1 MWDLLGTMGT
11 VPATDLQQTVDAVWR
26 MEAAKIVATLT
37 RTVGDVG
44 LAEDLAQEA
53 LVDALTQW
61 PDTGVPRNA
70 GAWLTTVA
78 KRKAIDHWRRQDNL
92 DAKYA
97 TLARELETQID
108 EPAWDPDRI
117 DDDVLRLIF
126 ISSHPVLSRE
136 GQIALTL
143 RVVGGLTTEEIASAF
158 LSSTPT
164 IAARIT
170 RAKKTLA
177 AANVPFEVPDR
188 SEYPQRL
195 SAVLSVIYLIYNE
208 GYSASFGQRWI
219 RDELCSEAL
228 RLGRVLA
235 ALVPDEPEVHGLV
248 SLMEFQS
255 SRFAA
260 RTDADGS
267 TDPAGGPGPHEVG
280 PRADRPRGRRAGTR
294 RPGRREEGHR
304 LGPVRAAGCAGRM
317 PCHRADAPPTPTGTG
332 SSRCTTGCSRSAP
345 SPVVELN
352 RAVAVAMASGPAA
365 ALEIVDGLTGLDGS
379 YLLPSVRGELL
390 VPPRPQRR
398 GRRRVRPRRRAH
410 RQRARTRSADG
421 QGCSSQGRLGSGH
434 PGAGRHGRR
443 RRGVEHVDGD
453 VVVAV
458 TADLMQSRR
467 RGDDVVGVVA
477 GHRIVGDR
485 GAASARRRRS
495 RPFVSRGSS
504 RSSTVAQR
512 AAPPG
517 SSRLPTAPRDR
528 NALAGHGSS
537 SDLRNSVTRSRRIR
551 RRLSRR

>member
-1 MWDLLGTMGT
+1 
-11 VPATDLQQTVDAVWR
+11 VPDLQQTVDAVWR

-37 RTVGDVG
+37 RAVGDVG

-61 PDTGVPRNA
+61 PSSGVPRNA

-97 TLARELETQID
+97 TMARELETRVD
-108 EPAWDPDRI
+108 EAWDPDRI

-143 RVVGGLTTEEIASAF
+143 RVVGGLTTEEIAHAF
-158 LSSTPT
+158 LTSTAT
-164 IAARIT
+164 VAARIT

-188 SEYPQRL
+188 SEYPQRQ

-228 RLGRVLA
+228 RLGRILA
-235 ALVPDEPEVHGLV
+235 ALVPDEAEVQGLV

-260 RTDADGS
+260 RTDAEGRPILLEDQNRAKWDRAQIQRGVAALERSANALQRKGVGWGPYALQAALAECHAVAPTAADTDWARIVLLYDGLRQ
-267 TDPAGGPGPHEVG
+267 V
-280 PRADRPRGRRAGTR
+280 
-294 RPGRREEGHR
+294 
-304 LGPVRAAGCAGRM
+304 
-317 PCHRADAPPTPTGTG
+317 
-332 SSRCTTGCSRSAP
+332 AP

-352 RAVAVAMASGPAA
+352 RAVAVAMADPSTGLAS
-365 ALEIVDGLTGLDGS
+365 ALKIVDNIDGLDGS

-390 VPPRPQRR
+390 ARL
-398 GRRRVRPRRRAH
+398 GRDAEAADEFERAAAMTDNE
-410 RQRARTRSADG
+410 RERDVLQDKAARARDG
-421 QGCSSQGRLGSGH
+421 
-434 PGAGRHGRR
+434 
-443 RRGVEHVDGD
+443 V
-453 VVVAV
+453 
-458 TADLMQSRR
+458 
-467 RGDDVVGVVA
+467 
-477 GHRIVGDR
+477 
-485 GAASARRRRS
+485 
-495 RPFVSRGSS
+495 
-504 RSSTVAQR
+504 
-512 AAPPG
+512 
-517 SSRLPTAPRDR
+517 PR
-528 NALAGHGSS
+528 
-537 SDLRNSVTRSRRIR
+537 
-551 RRLSRR
+551 